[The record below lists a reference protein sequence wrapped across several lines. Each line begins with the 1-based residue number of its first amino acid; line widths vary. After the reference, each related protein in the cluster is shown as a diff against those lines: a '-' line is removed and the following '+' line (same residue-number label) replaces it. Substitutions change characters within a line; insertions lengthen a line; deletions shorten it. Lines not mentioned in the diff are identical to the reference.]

1 MTNRKLKAYLRE
13 HPELLDD
20 YFVLSAGEAQAML
33 QAEGQVMTFEAL
45 IARAKRDNPQYSATQ
60 WADYDRCIARA
71 KKRVAIKQK
80 QERHIVLPHRTFR
93 VALAGALVLLLVF
106 LL

>member
-1 MTNRKLKAYLRE
+1 MCRAGG
-13 HPELLDD
+13 LDSWRAD
-20 YFVLSAGEAQAML
+20 SIDDVT
-33 QAEGQVMTFEAL
+33 AEGQVMTFEAL
-45 IARAKRDNPQYSATQ
+45 IARAKRDNPKYSATQ

-71 KKRVAIKQK
+71 QKRVAIKQK